1 MEQYKHYSTS
11 VGNNLKT
18 IQITTKYRY
27 KMMRQEKIKV
37 FCRVAIEE
45 ACKKHRIEVIIIKVL
60 DEHAHL
66 IVDCPRTL
74 SDAQLMQIVK
84 GSSSYIL
91 FKLCPEL
98 RKRYPKGNFWNKGY
112 FCQGCG
118 TDFDRAL
125 SYVQNQEIHLINR
138 TLSALA
144 DRGCHRLCMLYFFVM
159 EEASR

>member
-1 MEQYKHYSTS
+1 
-11 VGNNLKT
+11 
-18 IQITTKYRY
+18 
-27 KMMRQEKIKV
+27 
-37 FCRVAIEE
+37 
-45 ACKKHRIEVIIIKVL
+45 
-60 DEHAHL
+60 
-66 IVDCPRTL
+66 
-74 SDAQLMQIVK
+74 MQIVK
-84 GSSSYIL
+84 GSSAYIL